1 MKEVILNGFIG
12 DKYGRHW
19 TIQAERPHDVFSCI
33 EANYPSF
40 RRDMIEYVEAGGGID
55 VQCGDRFLEEEDLLF
70 SIPEDSMIITPIP
83 GGAKSG
89 GAKLLLAALL
99 VASFFIPGSTFL
111 VAGAAAPAAGS
122 AAAVAAA
129 GGGLAVST
137 TAAGAIA
144 AGGALSIPG
153 LAVAGLAASLALAG
167 ITQMMAP
174 DVKAEKQ
181 EERNYLFDGPQNT
194 IAQNNVVPVLMG
206 EMIVGGVIIA
216 SGTVSGLENRSNTFV
231 VQYPTPTVR
240 PDPQPTPRPG
250 GPNDGVTDI
259 TSVPGGGG
267 GRIDAALE

>member
-12 DKYGRHW
+12 DKYGKHW

-70 SIPEDSMIITPIP
+70 SIPEDSMIITPVP

-99 VASFFIPGSTFL
+99 VASFFIPGSSAL
-111 VAGAAAPAAGS
+111 LISGGGVVSAGGGAASA
-122 AAAVAAA
+122 AAAVAGATASGAA
-129 GGGLAVST
+129 YGLST
-137 TAAGAIA
+137 
-144 AGGALSIPG
+144 LG
-153 LAVAGLAASLALAG
+153 LAVAGLASSLALAG

-259 TSVPGGGG
+259 TSVPGGRG
-267 GRIDAALE
+267 GRIDAALD

>member
-12 DKYGRHW
+12 DKYGKHW

-70 SIPEDSMIITPIP
+70 SIPEDSMIITPVP

-99 VASFFIPGSTFL
+99 IGAALFIPG
-111 VAGAAAPAAGS
+111 GAA
-122 AAAVAAA
+122 
-129 GGGLAVST
+129 LFT
-137 TAAGAIA
+137 TASAGTAT
-144 AGGALSIPG
+144 GGMS
-153 LAVAGLAASLALAG
+153 VAGLAAAGGLGAGMYGVSTLGYLAIGLAAGLAYVG
-167 ITQMMAP
+167 ITQILAP
-174 DVKAEKQ
+174 EVEAEGQ

-240 PDPQPTPRPG
+240 PDPEPTPRPG

-259 TSVPGGGG
+259 TSVPGGRG
-267 GRIDAALE
+267 GRIDAALD